1 MASQDNPKTVELYGF
16 GPQHEAT
23 ALGTITPGM
32 LVERAPGGVQAHG
45 TDGGPATAQFAN
57 EYGMT
62 GRTIRDDYIAD
73 DNVIFTSYVDG
84 SGDGSGIYA
93 VVAAG
98 AAAIAESD
106 LLASAGDGT
115 LKVAGDA
122 EVAVARALDELDNSG
137 ASETARLRVETISA
151 QRTAAAAT

>member
-1 MASQDNPKTVELYGF
+1 MASQNNPKTVELYGF

-45 TDGGPATAQFAN
+45 TAGGAATAQFAN

-73 DNVIFTSYVDG
+73 DNVIFTSYV
-84 SGDGSGIYA
+84 DGSGIYA